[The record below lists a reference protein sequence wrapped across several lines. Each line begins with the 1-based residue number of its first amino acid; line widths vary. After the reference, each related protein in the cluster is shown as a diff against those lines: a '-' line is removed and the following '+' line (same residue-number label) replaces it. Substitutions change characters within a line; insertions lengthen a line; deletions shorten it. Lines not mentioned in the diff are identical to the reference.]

1 MFLLIDH
8 FIRGN
13 ANKHL
18 TLDFDGSN
26 DESLA
31 RFYKGFGS
39 TRVEFPRIARN
50 SLPGIIKLPFNI
62 YRKLRV
68 R

>member
-8 FIRGN
+8 FIKEN

-26 DESLA
+26 DEALA

-39 TRVEFPRIARN
+39 TRIDFMKISRN
-50 SLPGIIKLPFNI
+50 TLPAFI
-62 YRKLRV
+62 
-68 R
+68 